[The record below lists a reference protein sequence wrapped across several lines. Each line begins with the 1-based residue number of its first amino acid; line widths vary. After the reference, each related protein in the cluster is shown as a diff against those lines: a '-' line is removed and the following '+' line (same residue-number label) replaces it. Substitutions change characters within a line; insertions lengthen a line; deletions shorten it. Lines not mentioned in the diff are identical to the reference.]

1 MTAGFLALQAGAN
14 LSVRDTAEE
23 VAQIPQDLTY
33 VVLLVALVVVPK
45 ALQRYGIPG
54 AVTSLVL
61 GLLAGISGVLAMS
74 DTLQLLS
81 TFGIVALFLFAGLE
95 IDGAVLRRN
104 ARVLWQYVVIWL
116 LITTV
121 TVYVATAVFAFPWRV
136 SALLALALLTPSTG
150 FILSSLDAFGLDA
163 GEREAVKSKAIGVEL
178 IALLLLFVALQSTS
192 TGQMLTAT
200 AALVGIVVLI
210 PIALRFFAA
219 VVSPYAPRSEFAF
232 LLMVAVVCAFAT
244 RKLGV
249 YYLVGAFAVGVA
261 AQRFRERLPAMSSEK
276 MIDALEAFGS
286 VFIPFYFFRA
296 GLEIPAD
303 ALRWSALL
311 WGLGLA
317 AVFVPLRIATTVLHR
332 RVALD
337 ETTRR
342 GKRVGIS
349 LVPTLVFTLVL
360 AHMLQTRFGAPVY
373 LVGGL
378 ILYAMINTTL
388 PAFLLRAKPPE
399 FERPV
404 APDLG
409 ANEPDGLPASPRL
422 VERATP

>member
-1 MTAGFLALQAGAN
+1 MTAVFLALQAGVDT
-14 LSVRDTAEE
+14 SVRDAAEE
-23 VAQIPQDLTY
+23 VVRVPQDLTY

-61 GLLAGISGVLAMS
+61 GLLAGISGLLAMS

-95 IDGAVLRRN
+95 IDGSILRRN
-104 ARVLWQYVVIWL
+104 ARVLSQYVAIWL
-116 LITTV
+116 VITAV
-121 TVYVATAVFAFPWRV
+121 TVYVATALFAFPWRV

-163 GEREAVKSKAIGVEL
+163 GEREAVKSKAIGAEL
-178 IALLLLFVALQSTS
+178 VALLLLFVALQSTS
-192 TGQMLTAT
+192 PGQMLTAT

-210 PIALRFFAA
+210 PITLRFFAA

-232 LLMVAVVCAFAT
+232 LVMVAVVCAFAT

-296 GLEIPAD
+296 GLEIPID
-303 ALRWSALL
+303 ALRWSALW

-317 AVFVPLRIATTVLHR
+317 VVFVPLRIATVALHR
-332 RVALD
+332 RVSLSESA
-337 ETTRR
+337 RR

-360 AHMLQTRFGAPVY
+360 AHMLETRFGAPAY

-388 PAFLLRAKPPE
+388 PAFMLRARPPE

-404 APDLG
+404 APDVAAEHPRAG
-409 ANEPDGLPASPRL
+409 AAIPL
-422 VERATP
+422 VERGAP

>member
-1 MTAGFLALQAGAN
+1 MSVTTSVLVALQAVAV
-14 LSVRDTAEE
+14 SPSETAEK
-23 VAQIPQDLTY
+23 VAKIPQDLTY
-33 VVLLVALVVVPK
+33 VVLLLALVVVPR

-54 AVTSLVL
+54 AVTSLLL
-61 GLLAGISGVLAMS
+61 GLAAGLTGVLEMS

-95 IDGAVLRRN
+95 IEGAVLRRN
-104 ARVLWQYVVIWL
+104 SRTLIQYAGIWIVLTAVTML
-116 LITTV
+116 LATTV
-121 TVYVATAVFAFPWRV
+121 LKFQWRV
-136 SALLALALLTPSTG
+136 SAILALALLTPSTG

-163 GEREAVKSKAIGVEL
+163 GEREAVKSKAIGAEL

-192 TGQMLTAT
+192 IAQMLIAT
-200 AALVGIVVLI
+200 AALGGIVVFI

-249 YYLVGAFAVGVA
+249 YYLVGAFAVGIA
-261 AQRFRERLPAMSSEK
+261 AQRFRERMPALSSEK

-296 GLEIPAD
+296 GLEIPND
-303 ALRWSALL
+303 ALSWSGLA

-317 AVFVPLRIATTVLHR
+317 VVFVPLRIGVTALHR
-332 RVALD
+332 RYTIGESA
-337 ETTRR
+337 EQ
-342 GKRVGIS
+342 GKRVGIA

-360 AHMLQTRFGAPVY
+360 AHMLQTRFAAPNY
-373 LVGGL
+373 LIGGL
-378 ILYAMINTTL
+378 ILYAIINTTL
-388 PAFLLRAKPPE
+388 PAFLLRSAPPA
-399 FERPV
+399 FEQPV
-404 APDLG
+404 VADL
-409 ANEPDGLPASPRL
+409 PRTVL
-422 VERATP
+422 